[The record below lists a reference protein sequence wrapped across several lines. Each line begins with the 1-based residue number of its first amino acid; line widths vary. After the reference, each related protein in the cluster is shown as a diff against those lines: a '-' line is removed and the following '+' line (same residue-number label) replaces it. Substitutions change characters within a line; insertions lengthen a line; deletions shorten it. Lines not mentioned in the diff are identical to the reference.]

1 MALPRARIVKDSD
14 PVFQSCQVW
23 HSEGADDSCDHQ
35 MKKSGVDTLVM
46 SPYFYDDAF
55 LPSILNPGK

>member
-1 MALPRARIVKDSD
+1 MTLATD
-14 PVFQSCQVW
+14 QW
-23 HSEGADDSCDHQ
+23 
-35 MKKSGVDTLVM
+35 KKSGVDTLVM